1 MFLDIYLRGV
11 SSNVY
16 FNLYSIFNIQSIQIV
31 HNVCQWCTQP
41 WAAAFAQT
49 HQKGKELCSAGSK
62 LVPHLL
68 IDVNQLGWTSGKAGE
83 IGAKGMTGCPG
94 QWCGEEVTAGQRFV
108 GRLHTS
114 LGSGPWINYQSK
126 GCFASNAQLKFFQDG
141 T

>member
-41 WAAAFAQT
+41 WAAAFVQT
-49 HQKGKELCSAGSK
+49 HHQSSGSK
-62 LVPHLL
+62 LVPHPL

-83 IGAKGMTGCPG
+83 IGAKGMARCPG
-94 QWCGEEVTAGQRFV
+94 QWCGEVTAGQRFV